1 PRWRTFPSL
10 ITILEYK
17 VAFPPKANAASPQ
30 ATGKF
35 LALPNTALN
44 FAQGIKVVGK
54 TTDAC
59 SSPGPSLRT
68 KSTNRPRHRR
78 RSNLAPDQFA
88 SFLE

>member
-1 PRWRTFPSL
+1 L
-10 ITILEYK
+10 ITTLEYK

-35 LALPNTALN
+35 LAVTNTALN

-54 TTDAC
+54 PSDAC
-59 SSPGPSLRT
+59 SSPGPSLWT
-68 KSTNRPRHRR
+68 KSTKRPCQRR
-78 RSNLAPDQFA
+78 RGNLAPDQFA